1 MVWVNENS
9 SEDVADALKNQ
20 FPDTDKEIL
29 VSLIERYK
37 NQDTWKP
44 DLVLTK
50 DGLEHMMDIM
60 ELAGELDK
68 RAPYEK
74 VVNTE
79 FAEKAMKK

>member
-9 SEDVADALKNQ
+9 SEDVAEALQGQ
-20 FPDTDKEIL
+20 FPDTNRDVLISL
-29 VSLIERYK
+29 VERYR

-60 ELAGELDK
+60 ERAGELDK

-74 VVNTE
+74 IVNTE